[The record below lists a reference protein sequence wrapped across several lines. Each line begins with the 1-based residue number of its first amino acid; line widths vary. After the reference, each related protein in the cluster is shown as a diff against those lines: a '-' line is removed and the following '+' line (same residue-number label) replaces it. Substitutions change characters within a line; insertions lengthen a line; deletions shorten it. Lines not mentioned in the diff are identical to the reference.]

1 MQATIVTLWECKAR
15 KFHHDLLL
23 IETVSA
29 ISGLSMVKLRF
40 RLLKIN
46 DLGMEQVIDGRE
58 RAHHKAR
65 QRDDRVQ
72 ERNILSHDFTIL
84 RQKVTQ
90 K

>member
-40 RLLKIN
+40 RLLK
-46 DLGMEQVIDGRE
+46 
-58 RAHHKAR
+58 
-65 QRDDRVQ
+65 
-72 ERNILSHDFTIL
+72 
-84 RQKVTQ
+84 
-90 K
+90 